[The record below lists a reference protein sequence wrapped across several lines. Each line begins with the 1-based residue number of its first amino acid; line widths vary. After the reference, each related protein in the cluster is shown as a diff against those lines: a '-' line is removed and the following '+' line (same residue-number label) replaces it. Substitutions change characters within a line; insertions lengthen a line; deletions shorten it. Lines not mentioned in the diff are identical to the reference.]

1 MLSRKISYNWKI
13 AKKKKKKKDGGVTV
27 LVK

>member
-13 AKKKKKKKDGGVTV
+13 ANKNNGGATV